1 MDDLLVQKNALYRG
15 PPSGPVNQHEP
26 MSRHDEILTKVI
38 AKARV
43 NITNLYDF
51 CEVSMQASFCS
62 FEIAFQQLRGIC
74 KIIVPFP
81 IVNFPGL
88 KVSGHELHRS

>member
-43 NITNLYDF
+43 NIDQNNIFITQ
-51 CEVSMQASFCS
+51 VHKST
-62 FEIAFQQLRGIC
+62 IRI
-74 KIIVPFP
+74 
-81 IVNFPGL
+81 
-88 KVSGHELHRS
+88 

>member
-1 MDDLLVQKNALYRG
+1 MDDLLVQKNALYKG

-43 NITNLYDF
+43 NITNFMIFVRSACRRLS
-51 CEVSMQASFCS
+51 V
-62 FEIAFQQLRGIC
+62 LL
-74 KIIVPFP
+74 KLPFSNCA
-81 IVNFPGL
+81 VFVKL
-88 KVSGHELHRS
+88 LSLSRS

>member
-1 MDDLLVQKNALYRG
+1 MDDLLVQKNALYKG

-43 NITNLYDF
+43 NITNF
-51 CEVSMQASFCS
+51 PAQ
-62 FEIAFQQLRGIC
+62 G
-74 KIIVPFP
+74 VPAHGGP
-81 IVNFPGL
+81 SPGGP
-88 KVSGHELHRS
+88 SPRFYTSTPMEQ